1 MRRPLKDVR
10 PIGPLS
16 DVANFSAAIGGRGNR
31 PVGKDFDSM
40 FESFTIIFEYNLTSS
55 FPLDED
61 DLGEEG
67 YRLEDVLNE
76 YLFSREDGPLYFMRG
91 EVSDSGGAYSG
102 RLLFGVDGDIWEGRL
117 NREGKHEGSIGG
129 TENVVNANLQLGN
142 SDIGYASVA
151 TSYMF
156 VYPTEKAKE
165 IQETGAID
173 MEQ

>member
-1 MRRPLKDVR
+1 MRRPFSDIR

-16 DVANFSAAIGGRGNR
+16 DVANFSAAIGGRGSR
-31 PVGKDFDSM
+31 PVSNEFDGM
-40 FESFTIIFEYNLTSS
+40 FESFTIVLEYNLTSS
-55 FPLDED
+55 FLLEED
-61 DLGEEG
+61 DLAEEG
-67 YRLEDVLNE
+67 HRLEDVLNE
-76 YLFSREDGPLYFMRG
+76 YLFSTDSGPLYFMRG
-91 EVSDSGGAYSG
+91 EVSDPGGAYSG

-142 SDIGYASVA
+142 SEIGYASVD

-165 IQETGAID
+165 IQDTGSID
-173 MEQ
+173 ME